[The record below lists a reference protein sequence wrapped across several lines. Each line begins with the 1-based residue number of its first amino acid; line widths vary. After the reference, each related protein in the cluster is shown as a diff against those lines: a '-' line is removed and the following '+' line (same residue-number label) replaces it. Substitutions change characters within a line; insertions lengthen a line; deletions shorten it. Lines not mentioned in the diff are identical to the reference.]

1 MNKSVKILLILLT
14 IVIPLNSYAGVV
26 RLVKDQPAPYSGV
39 LLEEE
44 TIKSMQKDLIDADA
58 NKQLIESYKKS
69 IDLYKQNDIL
79 YQQKVE
85 LYSTQNDKLAES
97 LQSERS
103 VSNWGRIGFFLLGVL
118 ATTAAGYAI
127 TRVK

>member
-1 MNKSVKILLILLT
+1 MKKLSKILLILSM
-14 IVIPLNSYAGVV
+14 IAIPANSYAGAV
-26 RLVKDQPAPYSGV
+26 RLVKDQPAPYAGV

-69 IDLYKQNDIL
+69 IDLYKTNETL
-79 YQQKVE
+79 YQQKVD

-103 VSNWGRIGFFLLGVL
+103 VSNWGRLAWFLLGIG
-118 ATTAAGYAI
+118 ATVGAGYAI
-127 TRVK
+127 SHVK